1 MQPDQ
6 IRGAEEVRRY
16 FQGKEKSLI
25 NLGQK
30 VVGDIFT
37 AE

>member
-16 FQGKEKSLI
+16 FQDKEKSLI

-30 VVGDIFT
+30 VAGDISP